1 MTYQSELQNMDID
14 ILNFIGE
21 TTTYDK
27 KEKIERNKS
36 KSWLKSV
43 SAFANGEGG
52 TLIFGISDNNEIIGL
67 TNAEEDAEFISEAI
81 KTKLDPIPTIDL
93 KFKEL
98 NGKKLIFLY
107 VNEGQ
112 ETPYYYIGDKQRLAY
127 IRIGNE
133 SVVADRIQLKQLVMK
148 GSGRTYDSLPS
159 SYKFGNMAFTKLKSV
174 HYKRLQRSFEDSEF
188 VSWGIL
194 DEAGKLTNAGALLA
208 DDSPMRQ
215 SRIFCT
221 RWNGLTMTNGLGE
234 AIDDIELEGSV
245 IGQLQDAV
253 TFIRNN
259 SHKRWWKENDHREE
273 LPDYPERAVTETV
286 ANAIIHRDYMQ
297 MGSEIH
303 VDMYDDRLEIYSP
316 GGMMDGKLIQQLNPL
331 TVPSKRR
338 NPLLADFFSRLGLM
352 ERRGSGMRKI
362 IDAYKQYEHLTTYH
376 APEFNSN
383 SSEFHVTL
391 WNLNYV
397 EEKESEFLKEQKEF
411 RKEGKEFRKEQK
423 EFRKEG
429 KEFRKEFLKVQRKVY
444 KMISINPKTTIP
456 EMALNIGVSERQVYK
471 YRKRLTDLNLI
482 IREGG
487 RKNGSWKI
495 IDKEYEGFFD
505 KI

>member
-1 MTYQSELQNMDID
+1 MNID
-14 ILNFIGE
+14 ILKLIGE
-21 TTTYDK
+21 ATTYDK
-27 KEKIERNKS
+27 KERLERNKPQ
-36 KSWLKSV
+36 SWHKSV
-43 SAFANGEGG
+43 SEFANGEGG

-159 SYKFGNMAFTKLKSV
+159 SYKFENMAFTKLKSV

-194 DEAGKLTNAGALLA
+194 DEAGKLTNAGTLLA

-352 ERRGSGMRKI
+352 ERRGSGMKKI
-362 IDAYKQYEHLTTYH
+362 IDAYKQYEHLTNYH

-397 EEKESEFLKEQKEF
+397 EEKEREFLKGPNEFLKEKEEF
-411 RKEGKEFRKEQK
+411 LKGPNEFLKEKEEILKDE
-423 EFRKEG
+423 
-429 KEFRKEFLKVQRKVY
+429 KEFLKVKRMIY
-444 KMISINPKTTIP
+444 KMVSTNPQITVAKMSVTIG
-456 EMALNIGVSERQVYK
+456 LSDRQVRK
-471 YRKRLTDLNLI
+471 YIKKMTDLNLI